1 MKRAARPPRG
11 PARQRGATL
20 VVALVFLV
28 LMSLFAVQAF
38 LSSSTELRIV
48 GNMQAR
54 NEGIAAAQVAIEQ
67 ALEGNTF
74 ANQPD
79 QLAATPVT
87 VDMDRNG
94 TPDYTVRFTPRP
106 TCYRIRPVKNSELD
120 ATRSTD
126 VGCIRSGTVQTPGME
141 LADPASAGLM
151 ADNSLCADTDW
162 NLRADVTDARTG
174 LHVAVNQGVSVRM
187 IAADAAANCN

>member
-1 MKRAARPPRG
+1 MRHRP

-28 LMSLFAVQAF
+28 LMGLFAVTAF

-67 ALEGNTF
+67 AVQGNTF

-79 QLAATPVT
+79 QLAATPVA
-87 VDMDRNG
+87 VDIDHDG
-94 TPDYTVRFTPRP
+94 SPDYTVAFTPRP
-106 TCYRIRPVKNSELD
+106 TCYRVRTVKNSELD
-120 ATRSTD
+120 ATLATD
-126 VGCIRSGTVQTPGME
+126 AACIRSGTVQTPGLE
-141 LADPASAGLM
+141 LPDPATAGLL

-162 NLRADVTDARTG
+162 NLRAEATGARNR
-174 LHVAVNQGVSVRM
+174 LRVAVQQGLSIRM
-187 IAADAAANCN
+187 VAADAAANCQ

>member
-54 NEGIAAAQVAIEQ
+54 QEGIAAAQVAIEQ

-74 ANQPD
+74 GERWLIADLLDLPLPPDHAPSPPDHRFPSAGAAN
-79 QLAATPVT
+79 
-87 VDMDRNG
+87 
-94 TPDYTVRFTPRP
+94 RP
-106 TCYRIRPVKNSELD
+106 PN
-120 ATRSTD
+120 
-126 VGCIRSGTVQTPGME
+126 
-141 LADPASAGLM
+141 DPAVGV
-151 ADNSLCADTDW
+151 
-162 NLRADVTDARTG
+162 RDARHG
-174 LHVAVNQGVSVRM
+174 PCRSAR
-187 IAADAAANCN
+187 